1 MDVTSVATAVAAV
14 FTGAGVLLAL
24 WLQIVRP
31 VRRRPSLTM
40 SFIPNS
46 DDLGYVRS
54 EDSTW
59 LRFRVANAN
68 NRDTAESVEV
78 LLVTVRLRDDAKPPG
93 QDPFPTKRLKWAD
106 MGSSLVNIPPGMF
119 RYVDV
124 GFIRPT
130 IRDAFVYRFWP
141 PALDEDT
148 LRDGRRGSD
157 DGRYWIE
164 REGVYEFEFA
174 VSARYAKASFFAATI
189 ELRRVR
195 QSDGHSPLQVCVLSV
210 PTSIRKLHY

>member
-1 MDVTSVATAVAAV
+1 MDITSTATAVAAV

-31 VRRRPSLTM
+31 ARRRPSLNM

-68 NRDTAESVEV
+68 NRDTAEDVEV
-78 LLVTVRLRDDAKPPG
+78 LLVTVRRKDDGKPAG

-106 MGSSLVNIPPGMF
+106 MGSWLVNIPPGMF

-130 IRDAFVYRFWP
+130 VRDVFVYRFWP
-141 PALDEDT
+141 PAIDEDT
-148 LRDGRRGSD
+148 LRDGRRGAD
-157 DGRYWIE
+157 DDRYWIA
-164 REGVYEFEFA
+164 REGIYEFEFA
-174 VSARYAKASFFAATI
+174 VSARYTQASFFAATI
-189 ELRRVR
+189 HLRRTPN
-195 QSDGHSPLQVCVLSV
+195 SDGPLQVCVLSG
-210 PTSIRKLHY
+210 PASIRKLHY